1 MELLNKVI
9 VITGAT
15 SGIGH
20 ATALL
25 LASKGAKLGLL
36 DIVSPKGV
44 EEEIAAA
51 GGQATAYQCDV
62 RLSEQVE
69 RAANMAGVIGSGKK
83 VERSI
88 TSLTETSDEEWNRI
102 IDINVGGTKNCLRA
116 ELRHMSSGGSL
127 VNASSVS
134 ALIGSPW
141 NVAYSTSKA
150 AIIGLTKSL
159 AQETW
164 ASSSSTTLD

>member
-1 MELLNKVI
+1 MTPLLYVSLTLSRFEN
-9 VITGAT
+9 
-15 SGIGH
+15 IG
-20 ATALL
+20 
-25 LASKGAKLGLL
+25 
-36 DIVSPKGV
+36 
-44 EEEIAAA
+44 
-51 GGQATAYQCDV
+51 
-62 RLSEQVE
+62 
-69 RAANMAGVIGSGKK
+69 AANMAGVIGSGKK
-83 VERSI
+83 IESSI

-159 AQETW
+159 AQEVGRHGIRVN
-164 ASSSSTTLD
+164 AIAP

>member
-1 MELLNKVI
+1 MYWHIATNLGRIQPLSANMELLNKVI

-36 DIVSPKGV
+36 DIMSPKGV

-69 RAANMAGVIGSGKK
+69 SVIRQIVEKYGPLHGS
-83 VERSI
+83 
-88 TSLTETSDEEWNRI
+88 
-102 IDINVGGTKNCLRA
+102 DI
-116 ELRHMSSGGSL
+116 
-127 VNASSVS
+127 
-134 ALIGSPW
+134 P
-141 NVAYSTSKA
+141 
-150 AIIGLTKSL
+150 
-159 AQETW
+159 Q
-164 ASSSSTTLD
+164 

>member
-1 MELLNKVI
+1 LNKVI

-36 DIVSPKGV
+36 DIMSPKGV

-69 RAANMAGVIGSGKK
+69 SVIRQIVEKYGPLQGS
-83 VERSI
+83 
-88 TSLTETSDEEWNRI
+88 
-102 IDINVGGTKNCLRA
+102 DI
-116 ELRHMSSGGSL
+116 
-127 VNASSVS
+127 
-134 ALIGSPW
+134 P
-141 NVAYSTSKA
+141 
-150 AIIGLTKSL
+150 
-159 AQETW
+159 Q
-164 ASSSSTTLD
+164 